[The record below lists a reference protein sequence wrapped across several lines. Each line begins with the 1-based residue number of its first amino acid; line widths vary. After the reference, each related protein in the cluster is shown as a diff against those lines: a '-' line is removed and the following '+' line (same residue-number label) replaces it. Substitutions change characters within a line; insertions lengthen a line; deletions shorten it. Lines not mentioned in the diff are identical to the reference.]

1 MNSFFKKAAV
11 VSSVAVTGLANQIVS
26 AQAKCSVNGKEVDCA
41 EIGGKVKEA
50 LGAIPAGNI
59 LASFVGLGVVV
70 LAILL
75 VIFWTMMLVHA
86 INSKIENKLMW
97 ILAIVFT
104 GLVGAGL
111 YYFIVKRKYQEK

>member
-1 MNSFFKKAAV
+1 MNSFFKKAAI

-26 AQAKCSVNGKEVDCA
+26 AQAKCSINGKEVDCA
-41 EIGGKVKEA
+41 EMGGKVKEV
-50 LGAIPAGNI
+50 LGAVPLGNI
-59 LASFVGLGVVV
+59 LASFVGLAVVV
-70 LAILL
+70 LAVLL

-86 INSKIENKLMW
+86 INSKIENKLIW